1 MRWTCCPLGL
11 FLAATGAWAGDRV
24 ELFEKKVRPLFV
36 SKCHDCHGAKL
47 QMGGLNLASAEGFRQ
62 GSAGGPLVDE
72 ANPPQSRLLTALS
85 HVGKVKM
92 PPAGKLSEGEIAA
105 VREWIEAGAPW
116 PPTAEA
122 TPAAGAAFWS
132 FAPLAPAAPP
142 AVRNAGWAR
151 NEVDRFILARL
162 ESEGLAPAPPADPR
176 TWLRRVTYDLTGLPP
191 SEAELRAF
199 LDDASPTARARVVD
213 RLLAS
218 PRYGE
223 RWGRH
228 WLDVARYADSTGAD
242 EDHRYPYAWRYRDY
256 VIDAF
261 NRDLP
266 FDQFIREQVAGDLL
280 PSSEPDG
287 VNRRGLIATGFLAL
301 GPKLIAEQDKV
312 KMFYDIVDEQIDVV
326 GRAFLGLTLACARC
340 HDHKFDPISTRDYY
354 ALASIFAS
362 TRQLAKLEGTV
373 SQLLFVPLA
382 GPAETARW
390 EAHKGRV
397 EAKRKEI
404 DELLAEEGAR
414 YRDRLAP
421 GIAAYMLAARAVY
434 LDGGEPARVAA
445 NRGLDA
451 ALLARWVDYL
461 KPTKERRAHLEEWH
475 QAPEPETTARVY
487 QERFLATV
495 RERNEARA
503 RWKRAVEEAQ
513 AEGRTPPEP
522 PRFLAGENR
531 FYSEVVAG
539 KGPLAL
545 PEKDREA
552 HLGEAARARL
562 HALQAELKAILAA
575 APPDPPLACAVVE
588 GEPVTQ
594 HVFVRGNP
602 AAKGEFV
609 PKRFP
614 VALAGETQTPI
625 AAGSGRREL
634 AAWLSSPANPLAPR
648 VIVNRLWQWHFG
660 EGLVRTPS
668 NFGRLG
674 EKPTHPEL
682 LDYLTARFVKEGWSI
697 KNMHRLLL
705 LSNTYGMSSRASHA
719 ALAKDPENRLWSRFL
734 RRRLAVEEI
743 RDSLLAADGSLDLTM
758 GGSLQSGEG
767 TDQEFAEARKSLN
780 PDEVNR
786 RLVYLPLRRSN
797 LPSLLNLFDF
807 GDATTSS
814 EGRTQTNVAPQALFM
829 MNSPFVAAR
838 ASSLAAQLLA
848 DAATPDAAR
857 VAQAY
862 YRVLSRPPEPEET
875 DQAVAYLRRFPGG
888 DRTAAWASFCR
899 ALMASNEFLYLF

>member
-1 MRWTCCPLGL
+1 MRWTCCQLGL
-11 FLAATGAWAGDRV
+11 LLAAAGAWAGDNF

-36 SKCHDCHGAKL
+36 AKCHDCHGVKL
-47 QMGGLNLASAEGFRQ
+47 QMGGLNLATAEGFRK

-72 ANPPQSRLLTALS
+72 GDPAKSRLLVALS
-85 HVGKVKM
+85 HTGKVKM
-92 PPAGKLSEGEIAA
+92 PPAGKLSDAEIAA

-116 PPTAEA
+116 PETAA
-122 TPAAGAAFWS
+122 SPSAGGGVFWS

-142 AVRNAGWAR
+142 AVRNPAWAR
-151 NEVDRFILARL
+151 NDVDRFILARL
-162 ESEGLAPAPPADPR
+162 EREGLAPAPPADQR

-191 SEAELRAF
+191 TETEIRAF
-199 LDDASPTARARVVD
+199 LDDASPEARARVVD

-242 EDHRYPYAWRYRDY
+242 EDHRYPHAWRYRDY

-266 FDQFIREQVAGDLL
+266 FDQFMREQVAGDLL

-382 GPAETARW
+382 GPEETARW
-390 EAHKGRV
+390 QAHKGTV
-397 EAKRKEI
+397 EDKQKEM
-404 DELLAEEGAR
+404 DELLAEEGAS
-414 YRDRLAP
+414 YRGRLAP
-421 GIAAYMLAARAVY
+421 EIAAYMLAARAVY
-434 LDGGEPARVAA
+434 RDGGETAQAA
-445 NRGLDA
+445 ADRGLDA
-451 ALLARWVDYL
+451 AVLARWVDYL
-461 KPTKERRAHLEEWH
+461 KPTKERRAHLEEWY
-475 QAPEPETTARVY
+475 QAAEPEAAARLY
-487 QERFLATV
+487 QERFLATA
-495 RERNEARA
+495 RERDEARA
-503 RWKRAVEEAQ
+503 QWRRALEEAKARGQ
-513 AEGRTPPEP
+513 APPEP

-531 FYSEVVAG
+531 FYSETVAA

-545 PEKDREA
+545 PEENREA
-552 HLGEAARARL
+552 HLSEAARARL
-562 HALQAELKAILAA
+562 QALQAELKTLRAA

-602 AAKGEFV
+602 EAKGEAV

-614 VALAGETQTPI
+614 AALAGDRQPPI

-634 AAWLSSPANPLAPR
+634 AAWLSSPANPLVAR

-674 EKPTHPEL
+674 DRPVHPEL
-682 LDYLTARFVKEGWSI
+682 LDYLAARFVREGWSL
-697 KNMHRLLL
+697 KQMHRLLV
-705 LSNTYGMSSRASHA
+705 LSSAYGMSSQASPA
-719 ALAKDPENRLWSRFL
+719 ALAKDPENRLWSHFL

-758 GGSLQSGEG
+758 GGSLQAGEG

-780 PDEVNR
+780 PDEVTR

-838 ASSLAAQLLA
+838 AGNLARQLLA
-848 DAATPDAAR
+848 GGGRSDAER

-862 YRVLSRPPEPEET
+862 YRILSRPPEPEET
-875 DQAVAYLRRFPGG
+875 GQALAYLDGFPGG
-888 DRTAAWASFCR
+888 ARQTAWSSFCR